1 MSIVTSIVGPNG
13 EVAFR
18 VFSHEVQDV
27 SLHRVIDDPAR
38 AAGFF
43 RSVREDAVAN
53 AIHVVWSAST
63 GAFTLP
69 QIHLPEANLEPWS
82 PNMDLLTA
90 FHTANAIDES
100 KKGPRDVVY
109 VAPLPPSGVP
119 EDGALVY
126 STVEELRDLF
136 GDVAPNHCFL
146 FTESA
151 NSLAVL
157 KVVND
162 NPNIVPFN
170 AVRLEGLTAVEYT
183 AAFMRDSWA
192 LESAQYYT
200 VVSEKAERVQAAH
213 NERREV
219 AAKSTFHREK
229 QARTKLT
236 GGQRRHTAFDVVNPD
251 LAVDADLD
259 IGASES

>member
-1 MSIVTSIVGPNG
+1 MSIVTSIVGPDG
-13 EVAFR
+13 QIAFR
-18 VFSHEVQDV
+18 VFSHEVQGVD
-27 SLHRVIDDPAR
+27 LHRVIDDPAR

-82 PNMDLLTA
+82 PKMDLLTA
-90 FHTANAIDES
+90 FHTANVVDES
-100 KKGPRDVVY
+100 KRGPRDIVY

-136 GDVAPNHCFL
+136 GDIAPNHCFL
-146 FTESA
+146 FSESA

-157 KVVND
+157 KVVTE
-162 NPNIVPFN
+162 NPNIIPFN
-170 AVRLEGLTAVEYT
+170 AVRLEGLTSVEYS

-192 LESAQYYT
+192 LDAAQYYT

-213 NERREV
+213 NAQKEV
-219 AAKSTFHREK
+219 AATSTFHREK
-229 QARTKLT
+229 QARTKLS
-236 GGQRRHTAFDVVNPD
+236 GNQRRHTAFDVVKPD
-251 LAVDADLD
+251 AVVDADLD
-259 IGASES
+259 IGATE